1 MIGSMRLLLWDCD
14 DRSYSYYIEVSGN
27 SWNWVSVA
35 DKSEE
40 TCKSWQT
47 IRFAPRP
54 VVFIKIVGVH
64 NTANE
69 VFHCVHLECPAQV
82 DDKNS
87 KSPTDKEAQTSTSSD
102 GCPAI
107 LECF

>member
-1 MIGSMRLLLWDCD
+1 MIPTCVLMCYCNHVTVINSLTIFDRLLLWDCD

-47 IRFAPRP
+47 IRFPPRP

-69 VFHCVHLECPAQV
+69 VC
-82 DDKNS
+82 
-87 KSPTDKEAQTSTSSD
+87 
-102 GCPAI
+102 I
-107 LECF
+107 